1 MEDSPLIPP
10 TEPTDPAEHYLVLLN
25 GHERALAA
33 YVHAL
38 VPERLDADDILQSCK
53 LTMWKQFA
61 NYEPGTQFLA
71 WARKIAFHQIL
82 NHRRGAKRKPLYS
95 AEPAFLEAVAAE
107 IDRVSDSL
115 ADRSEALHD
124 CLRKLPE
131 NQRRLVLLRYYED
144 HDIAAIAKETDRTE
158 AAVYKLLS
166 RLRAALND
174 CVKARLD
181 SSTA

>member
-1 MEDSPLIPP
+1 MEDSTPIPP
-10 TEPTDPAEHYLVLLN
+10 ASPTDPAELYLVLLN
-25 GHERALAA
+25 EHERALAA

-38 VPERLDADDILQSCK
+38 VPDRLDAEDILQSCK

-61 NYEPGTQFLA
+61 NFEPGSHFLG
-71 WARKIAFHQIL
+71 WAKKIAFHQIL

-107 IDRVSDSL
+107 IDRVADSL
-115 ADRSEALHD
+115 SDRSEALHE
-124 CLRKLPE
+124 CLRRLPE

-144 HDIAAIAKETDRTE
+144 HDIAAIAVETRRSE

-166 RLRAALND
+166 RIRAALND
-174 CVKARLD
+174 CVRSRLE
-181 SSTA
+181 SSPA

>member
-1 MEDSPLIPP
+1 MEDPTPIPP
-10 TEPTDPAEHYLVLLN
+10 PITVDPTEQYLLLLN
-25 GHERALAA
+25 EHERALAA
-33 YVHAL
+33 YVHTL
-38 VPERLDADDILQSCK
+38 VPDRLDAEDILQSCK

-61 NYEPGTQFLA
+61 NFEPGSHFIA

-82 NHRRGAKRKPLYS
+82 NLRRSARRKPLYS

-107 IDRVSDSL
+107 ITRVSDRLS
-115 ADRSEALHD
+115 DRSEALHE
-124 CLRKLPE
+124 CLKRLPE
-131 NQRRLVLLRYYED
+131 NQHRLLLLRYGED
-144 HDIAAIAKETDRTE
+144 HDIAAIAKETDRST

-174 CVKARLD
+174 CVRARLN

>member
-1 MEDSPLIPP
+1 MEDATIAFL
-10 TEPTDPAEHYLVLLN
+10 ELLTR
-25 GHERALAA
+25 HERSLSL
-33 YVHAL
+33 YVHGL
-38 VPERLDADDILQSCK
+38 VPDDGAAEDILQQTKMLLWRHFSD
-53 LTMWKQFA
+53 F
-61 NYEPGTQFLA
+61 EPGTNFLA

-115 ADRSEALHD
+115 ADRSEALHE
-124 CLRKLPE
+124 CLKRLPE

-144 HDIAAIAKETDRTE
+144 HDIAAIARETDRTE

-166 RLRAALND
+166 RIRAALND
-174 CVKARLD
+174 CVKSRLD
-181 SSTA
+181 SSAA

>member
-1 MEDSPLIPP
+1 MEDSTPIPP
-10 TEPTDPAEHYLVLLN
+10 TTPADPAEQYLVLLN
-25 GHERALAA
+25 EHERPLAA

-38 VPERLDADDILQSCK
+38 VPDRHDAEDILQSCK

-61 NYEPGTQFLA
+61 KFEPGSHFLA

-82 NHRRGAKRKPLYS
+82 NHRRSAKRKPLYS

-107 IDRVSDSL
+107 IDRVSETLS
-115 ADRSEALHD
+115 DRTEALHE
-124 CLRKLPE
+124 CLRRLPE

-166 RLRAALND
+166 RLRTALDD
-174 CVKARLD
+174 CVKARLE
-181 SSTA
+181 STPA

>member
-1 MEDSPLIPP
+1 MEDSPHIPAAAP
-10 TEPTDPAEHYLVLLN
+10 ADPAEQYLMLLN
-25 GHERALAA
+25 RHERALAA

-38 VPERLDADDILQSCK
+38 VPDRLDAEDILQSCK

-61 NYEPGTQFLA
+61 NFEPGSHFLA
-71 WARKIAFHQIL
+71 WSRKIAFHQIL

-95 AEPAFLEAVAAE
+95 AEPAFLDAVAAE

-115 ADRSEALHD
+115 ADRSEALHE
-124 CLRKLPE
+124 CLKRLPE
-131 NQRRLVLLRYYED
+131 NQRRLVLLRYHED
-144 HDIAAIAKETDRTE
+144 HDVATIARETDRTE

-181 SSTA
+181 SSPA

>member
-1 MEDSPLIPP
+1 MEDSTPGTPNS
-10 TEPTDPAEHYLVLLN
+10 PADLGESYLVLLN
-25 GHERALAA
+25 EHERSLAA

-38 VPERLDADDILQSCK
+38 VPDRHDAEDILQSCK

-61 NYEPGTQFLA
+61 NFEPGTHFLA

-82 NHRRGAKRKPLYS
+82 NYRRSAKRKPLYS

-115 ADRSEALHD
+115 SDRSEALHE
-124 CLRKLPE
+124 CLKRLPE

-144 HDIAAIAKETDRTE
+144 HDISAIAAETSRTE

-166 RLRAALND
+166 RIRAALND
-174 CVKARLD
+174 CVKSRLD
-181 SSTA
+181 LSPA